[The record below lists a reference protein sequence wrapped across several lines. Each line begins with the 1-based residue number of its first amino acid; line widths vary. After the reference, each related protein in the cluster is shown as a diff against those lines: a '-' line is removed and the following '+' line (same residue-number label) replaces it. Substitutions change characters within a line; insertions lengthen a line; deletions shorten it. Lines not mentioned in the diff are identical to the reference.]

1 MEEAL
6 SLAGNLGTEPEMRYT
21 ADGKS
26 VVTFSLAAHEQT
38 ARSGVCEIRT
48 TWYRCVVAGEPE
60 LVDMAAT
67 LHKGARVEIEGV
79 VRTRSWRRYGREESI
94 AELHVT
100 RLVPRFRP
108 GAHERNAGA
117 VAPTP
122 RSPLEAAK
130 AAGLFEAD
138 RQDGTD
144 N

>member
-1 MEEAL
+1 MEEVL
-6 SLAGNLGTEPEMRYT
+6 SLTGNLGTEPEMRYT
-21 ADGKS
+21 SEGKS

-60 LVDMAAT
+60 LVETAAA

-79 VRTRSWRRYGREESI
+79 MRTRSWRRYGHEESV
-94 AELHVT
+94 AELHAT
-100 RLVPRFRP
+100 RLVPRFRS
-108 GAHERNAGA
+108 GAYERNAGA

-122 RSPLEAAK
+122 RSPLEAAR